1 MTYVAQ
7 HIASSVVQRRH
18 GLDPLH
24 FVFLMRHL
32 SHALRTRLRI
42 FTGGSC
48 VDINIVRRTHG
59 SGLDESGLLL
69 LVIAH
74 QSIERSRLDAGIW
87 TVFYRAIMVHERP
100 RQGTCDCAVA
110 GAVITRHSQFS
121 NDRLDVPTY
130 QKANQ
135 QCSLSSSTNDIV
147 AD

>member
-7 HIASSVVQRRH
+7 QIALSVIQRRH

-42 FTGGSC
+42 LTGGSC

-59 SGLDESGLLL
+59 SGFGESEPLL

-74 QSIERSRLDAGIW
+74 QGIERSRLDAGTW
-87 TVFYRAIMVHERP
+87 MFFYRAIMVHERA
-100 RQGTCDCAVA
+100 RQGTCDGAVA
-110 GAVITRHSQFS
+110 GAVITRHSHFS

-130 QKANQ
+130 QGANQ
-135 QCSLSSSTNDIV
+135 QC
-147 AD
+147 